1 MSLRS
6 TTSEQLALFRYP
18 GMRRFFWATLISNV
32 GTWLAFVALALDVY
46 DRTHSSVWVG
56 ALLVTETLPIALL
69 GFLFGPLLD
78 RLPRRSLMIGADL
91 FRSGVFVALVFAPG
105 AWAIIA
111 LATLAGAAAGLF
123 NPAVYAGLPNLVEE
137 RDLAGANGL
146 FQTTTSLTMIAGPLC
161 GGALVAAAGPR
172 PAYLFNAAS
181 FLFAVLLIA
190 GVRASSLQS
199 ITAASRGY
207 LRDLLDGAA
216 AVFRSRAL
224 LTVFVAWNVAMIG
237 IAAMNTAEVELVKH
251 DFGAGDLGYGLFT
264 AATGLGVFLGAF
276 SAAALFRRSPFARV
290 YALGFVLLAAGIG
303 LVALLP
309 PFGVAAAILV
319 IGGVGNGLLLTANA
333 ILVQRGASDDLRGRS
348 FTIIMS
354 ANALVLTF
362 ASLGAGLL
370 ADRAGAR
377 MVWALAAAATAVA
390 GFIGW
395 LLARPL
401 ASSLEAGAADRVL
414 EPLPEL
420 SAESPLSL

>member
-6 TTSEQLALFRYP
+6 ITSDQFALFRYP
-18 GMRRFFWATLISNV
+18 GMRRFFWATLISNA

-46 DRTHSSVWVG
+46 NRTHSSVWVG
-56 ALLVTETLPIALL
+56 ALFVTETLPIALL

-91 FRSGVFVALVFAPG
+91 FRTGVFVALVFAPG
-105 AWAIIA
+105 AWMIIA

-146 FQTTTSLTMIAGPLC
+146 FQTTTSLTMIVGPLC
-161 GGALVAAAGPR
+161 GGAVVAVVGPK
-172 PAYLFNAAS
+172 PAYLFNAVS
-181 FLFAVLLIA
+181 FLFAALLIA
-190 GVRASSLQS
+190 GIKASSLQS
-199 ITAASRGY
+199 ITATSRGY
-207 LRDLLDGAA
+207 LRDLLDGASA
-216 AVFRSRAL
+216 LFRSRSL

-237 IAAMNTAEVELVKH
+237 IAAMNTAEVELVMRN
-251 DFGAGDLGYGLFT
+251 FGAGDLGYGVFT

-276 SAAALFRRSPFARV
+276 SAQALFRRSPFARV
-290 YALGFVLLAAGIG
+290 YALGFALLAASIG

-309 PFGVAAAILV
+309 PFGLAAAILV
-319 IGGVGNGLLLTANA
+319 VGGVGNGLLLTANA

-348 FTIIMS
+348 FTLIMS

-362 ASLGAGLL
+362 ASLGAGVL
-370 ADRAGAR
+370 ADRTGAR
-377 MVWALAAAATAVA
+377 LVWALAAAATALA
-390 GFIGW
+390 GLIGW

-401 ASSLEAGAADRVL
+401 SSSLEAEAADRVL

>member
-6 TTSEQLALFRYP
+6 TTSDQLALFRDA

-56 ALLVTETLPIALL
+56 ALLVTETLPVALL
-69 GFLFGPLLD
+69 GFLFGPLID

-91 FRSGVFVALVFAPG
+91 FRAVIFVALVFAPG
-105 AWAIIA
+105 AWAIIG
-111 LATLAGAAAGLF
+111 LAMLAGVATGPF
-123 NPAVYAGLPNLVEE
+123 NPVVFAGLPNLVEE

-146 FQTTTSLTMIAGPLC
+146 FQTTTSLTMIVGPLC
-161 GGALVAAAGPR
+161 GGAVVAAVGPR
-172 PAYLFNAAS
+172 PAYLFNAVS
-181 FLFAVLLIA
+181 FIFAALLIA

-199 ITAASRGY
+199 ITATTRGY
-207 LRDLLDGAA
+207 LRDLLDGAS

-251 DFGAGDLGYGLFT
+251 DFGAGNLGYGLFT
-264 AATGLGVFLGAF
+264 AATGLGVLLGAF
-276 SAAALFRRSPFARV
+276 SAQALFKKGPFARI
-290 YALGFVLLAAGIG
+290 YAFGFALLAAGIG

-309 PFGVAAAILV
+309 PFALAAAILV
-319 IGGVGNGLLLTANA
+319 VGGAGNGLLLTANA
-333 ILVQRGASDDLRGRS
+333 MLVQRGASDDLRGRS

-362 ASLGAGLL
+362 ASLGAGVL

-377 MVWALAAAATAVA
+377 LVWALAAAATALA
-390 GFIGW
+390 GLIGW
-395 LLARPL
+395 LLARRLSPTKES
-401 ASSLEAGAADRVL
+401 AAVAVSLEPFAGTPIDL
-414 EPLPEL
+414 
-420 SAESPLSL
+420 

>member
-6 TTSEQLALFRYP
+6 TTSDQFALFRYP
-18 GMRRFFWATLISNV
+18 GMRRFFWATLISSA

-46 DRTHSSVWVG
+46 NRTHSSVWVG
-56 ALLVTETLPIALL
+56 ALLVTETLPVALL
-69 GFLFGPLLD
+69 GVFFGPLID

-91 FRSGVFVALVFAPG
+91 FRCGIFVALVFAPG

-111 LATLAGAAAGLF
+111 LATLAGVATGLF
-123 NPAVYAGLPNLVEE
+123 TPAVYAALPNLVEE

-146 FQTTTSLTMIAGPLC
+146 FQTTTSVTMIVGPLC
-161 GGALVAAAGPR
+161 GGAVVAVVGPK
-172 PAYLFNAAS
+172 PAYLLNAAS
-181 FLFAVLLIA
+181 FIVAALLIA
-190 GVRASSLQS
+190 GIRATSLQS

-207 LRDLLDGAA
+207 LRDLLDGAS
-216 AVFRSRAL
+216 AVFRSRSFV
-224 LTVFVAWNVAMIG
+224 TVFVAWNIAMVG

-251 DFGAGDLGYGLFT
+251 DFGAGNLGYGLFT

-276 SAAALFRRSPFARV
+276 SAQGLFRKSPFARV
-290 YALGFVLLAAGIG
+290 YGLGFALLAASIG

-309 PFGVAAAILV
+309 PFGVAAAILAV
-319 IGGVGNGLLLTANA
+319 GGGGNGLLLTANA
-333 ILVQRGASDDLRGRS
+333 MLVQRGASDDLRGRS
-348 FTIIMS
+348 FALMMS

-362 ASLGAGLL
+362 SSLGAGLL

-377 MVWALAAAATAVA
+377 LVWALAAAATALA
-390 GFIGW
+390 GLIGW

-401 ASSLEAGAADRVL
+401 SSSLQPETTESAF
-414 EPLPEL
+414 EQLPEL

>member
-6 TTSEQLALFRYP
+6 TTSDQFALFRYP
-18 GMRRFFWATLISNV
+18 GMRRFFWATLISNA

-46 DRTHSSVWVG
+46 NRTHSSLWVG

-91 FRSGVFVALVFAPG
+91 SRAAIFVALVFAPS

-111 LATLAGAAAGLF
+111 LATLAGVAAGLF
-123 NPAVYAGLPNLVEE
+123 TPAVYAGLPNLVEE

-146 FQTTTSLTMIAGPLC
+146 FQTTISLTMIVGPLC
-161 GGALVAAAGPR
+161 GGAVVDVVGPK

-181 FLFAVLLIA
+181 FLFAALLIA
-190 GVRASSLQS
+190 GIRASSLQS
-199 ITAASRGY
+199 ITATSRGY
-207 LRDLLDGAA
+207 LRDLLDGASA
-216 AVFRSRAL
+216 LFRTRAL

-276 SAAALFRRSPFARV
+276 SAQALFRRSPFARV
-290 YALGFVLLAAGIG
+290 YALGFALLATGMG

-309 PFGVAAAILV
+309 PFGLATAILV
-319 IGGVGNGLLLTANA
+319 VGGAGNGLLLTANA

-354 ANALVLTF
+354 ANALVLTL
-362 ASLGAGLL
+362 ASLGAGVL

-377 MVWALAAAATAVA
+377 MVWALAAAATAIA
-390 GFIGW
+390 GLIGW

-401 ASSLEAGAADRVL
+401 SSSLSPETTEPAL
-414 EPLPEL
+414 EPLHEL
-420 SAESPLSL
+420 SAETPLNL